1 MPKDWEKY
9 IKKSQYR
16 SILLEVVKAISENSF
31 SSYDVKKIN

>member
-16 SILLEVVKAISENSF
+16 LILLEVVKAIFENNF
-31 SSYDVKKIN
+31 SNYDVKKII